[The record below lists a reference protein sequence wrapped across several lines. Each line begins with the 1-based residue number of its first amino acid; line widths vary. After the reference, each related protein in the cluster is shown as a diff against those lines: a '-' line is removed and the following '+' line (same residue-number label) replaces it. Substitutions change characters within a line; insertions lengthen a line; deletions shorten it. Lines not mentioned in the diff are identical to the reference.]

1 MNISTENKQFL
12 SKVFLIALPI
22 ILQDLLNN
30 TISMA
35 DTFMIGT
42 LGENAITAVALGNQ
56 IFFLF
61 ILFVFGINSG
71 SSVFMGQYWG
81 AGDRKSIHKT
91 MGISVIS
98 SQIIAFIFMIL
109 ALAVP
114 EKLLIIYTRDQEVL
128 KIGAQYLRI
137 VAFTYPLYALSLPI
151 NIANRSTE
159 QTKIPMFTTIIALV
173 ANCTLNYIFIFELNM
188 GVQGAAL
195 GTLIARTLEVITQFI
210 FIYKYKLPIL
220 GKWRD
225 YLSASKGFVIEYY
238 KKALPVIGNEV
249 MWAGGV
255 TLYMVAYGLC
265 TVSQSPQASVQIANT
280 IKQLFA
286 VIGIGIG
293 SASAVMLGNLL
304 GANEIEKAKLYAKKI
319 TKLVLAVTIF
329 MSTLLFVLAPFI
341 VSFFNLTDVV
351 RADTIIIL
359 RIVAFIMLFSIIN
372 YLNIVGILRP
382 GGDTLYCLLLD
393 SASVWLCGVP
403 LAFLAAVV
411 FDMPIYFI
419 FLAAGMEEVSKF
431 IFAVFR
437 VKSNKWAVNIIE

>member
-1 MNISTENKQFL
+1 MTISSENKQFL
-12 SKVFLIALPI
+12 NRVFLIALPI

-42 LGENAITAVALGNQ
+42 LGENAITAVSLGNQ

-61 ILFVFGINSG
+61 ILVVFGINSG

-81 AGDRKSIHKT
+81 AGDKKNIHKT

-98 SQIIAFIFMIL
+98 SQLVAFVFMIL
-109 ALAVP
+109 ALTVP
-114 EKLLIIYTRDQEVL
+114 EKLLILYTRDEEVL
-128 KIGAQYLRI
+128 RIGAEYLRI

-159 QTKIPMFTTIIALV
+159 QTKIPMYTTIIALV

-188 GVQGAAL
+188 GVKGAAM
-195 GTLIARTLEVITQFI
+195 GTVIARTLEVLTQFM

-225 YLSASKGFVIEYY
+225 YISASKGFIVEYY

-265 TVSQSPQASVQIANT
+265 TVSESPQASVSIANT

-293 SASAVMLGNLL
+293 SASAVILGNLL
-304 GANEIEKAKLYAKKI
+304 GANEIDKAKLYAKKL
-319 TKLVLAVTIF
+319 TKLVVVITII
-329 MSTLLFVLAPFI
+329 MSTLLFISAPFI
-341 VSFFNLTDVV
+341 VSFFTLTESV
-351 RADTIIIL
+351 RVDTIIIL
-359 RIVAFIMLFSIIN
+359 RIVAFLMLFSIIN

-382 GGDTLYCLLLD
+382 GGDTLFCLILD

-403 LAFLAAVV
+403 LAFLAATV
-411 FDMPIYFI
+411 FNLPIYFI
-419 FLAAGMEEVSKF
+419 FLAAGMEEISKF
-431 IFAVFR
+431 VFAMIR
-437 VKSNKWAVNIIE
+437 VKSNKWAVNIID